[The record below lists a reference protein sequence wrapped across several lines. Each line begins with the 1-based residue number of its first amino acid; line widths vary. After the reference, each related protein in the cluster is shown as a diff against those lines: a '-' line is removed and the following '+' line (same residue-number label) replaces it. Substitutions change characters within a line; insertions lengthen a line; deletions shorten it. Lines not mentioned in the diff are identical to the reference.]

1 MNMFTI
7 TFFVK
12 SSKEW
17 LTATYGVTTEKKAK
31 IMARHQYGADNVLFP
46 NSVVVPA

>member
-1 MNMFTI
+1 MFTI

-17 LTATYGVTTEKKAK
+17 LTATYGVTTRAKAK
-31 IMARHQYGADNVLFP
+31 AMARHQYGDDNVLFED
-46 NSVVVPA
+46 SVVAFA